1 MPDYE
6 KFSKNSSINS
16 LIEKILDELCPFL
29 EEQAEEISQ
38 LTSIGKAL
46 GDRKDISELLEI
58 ILTIAR
64 RFTKADGG
72 TLYLVDHKNQN
83 LNFHVIHN
91 ATLKLK
97 KTGRAINLPGV
108 LLYNEDNT
116 PNLSNVSS
124 YVFHTGQI
132 VNIDDVY
139 KTKKFQFQGTR
150 KFDAALH
157 YKSQSMIVI
166 PMRNHENDI
175 IGILQLINSID
186 PFSGKTVSFTS
197 NDQEKASAL
206 ASHAS
211 VLLTQ
216 QNLILE
222 MKELFEAFIKAIA
235 VSIDEK
241 SKHTSGH
248 IQRVTELCLMIGK
261 AINEDTTIYKNT
273 SLGPDQMDELRIA
286 ALMHDTGKI
295 TTPDHIINKSSRLE
309 LFHDRIELI
318 KTRWDLFKTNQKLAA
333 AQKKLALLDQTQSKK
348 QFARI
353 DDRCSEKIDE
363 LEKEFDI
370 LTCINSTKGRLDKAL
385 IDQLKKIYEKSDLIN
400 NRKESYLND
409 DEFENLSVLKGTLA
423 QQERNIINSHASLSQ
438 KILSKLPWPKKLAN
452 IPSIAGAHHEKLDG
466 SGYPLH
472 LKKENLN
479 LQARILAIADIF
491 EALSA
496 LDRPYKKPKTL
507 NQTIK
512 VLEQMGQNK
521 LLDSDIIKIFFK
533 SDTHLEYAKAY
544 MSPWQMDIR

>member
-6 KFSKNSSINS
+6 KFSENSSING
-16 LIEKILDELCPFL
+16 LIEKIIDELCPFL
-29 EEQAEEISQ
+29 EKQADEISQ

-46 GDRKDISELLEI
+46 GDRKDISEVLEI
-58 ILTIAR
+58 ILAIAR

-72 TLYLVDHKNQN
+72 TLYLVDNKNQN

-91 ATLKLK
+91 TTLKLK
-97 KTGRAINLPGV
+97 KSGKAINLPGV
-108 LLYNEDNT
+108 LLYNKDNT
-116 PNLSNVSS
+116 PNLSNVAS
-124 YVFHTGQI
+124 YVFHTEQI

-166 PMRNHENDI
+166 PMRNHENNI

-197 NDQEKASAL
+197 NDQEKAAAL

-248 IQRVTELCLMIGK
+248 IQRVAELSMMIGN
-261 AINEDTTIYKNT
+261 AINEDTTVYKNT
-273 SLGPDQMDELRIA
+273 SLDPDQMDELRIA

-295 TTPDHIINKSSRLE
+295 TTPDNIINKSSRLE

-318 KTRWDLFKTNQKLAA
+318 KTRWNLFKTNQKLAA
-333 AQKKLALLDQTQSKK
+333 AQKKLALLDQTQHHE
-348 QFARI
+348 QLARI
-353 DDRCSEKIDE
+353 DDSCSEKINE
-363 LEKEFDI
+363 LEKEFDT
-370 LTCINSTKGRLDKAL
+370 LSCINSTKRIHDKDLIYRLR
-385 IDQLKKIYEKSDLIN
+385 KIYEKSDLIN
-400 NRKESYLND
+400 NKKENYLSD
-409 DEFENLSVLKGTLA
+409 DEFENLSVLKGTLT
-423 QQERNIINSHASLSQ
+423 QQEREIINSHASLSQ
-438 KILSKLPWPKKLAN
+438 KILNKLPWPKKLAN

-472 LKKENLN
+472 LKKEDLN
-479 LQARILAIADIF
+479 IQARILAIADIF

-496 LDRPYKKPKTL
+496 QDRPYKKPKTL
-507 NQTIK
+507 NQTVR
-512 VLEQMGQNK
+512 VLEQMGQKK
-521 LLDSDIIKIFFK
+521 LLDSDIIKIFLK
-533 SDTHLEYAKAY
+533 SETHLEYAKAY
-544 MSPWQMDIR
+544 MSQWQIDN

>member
-6 KFSKNSSINS
+6 KFSKNSLINS

-46 GDRKDISELLEI
+46 GSRKDISELLEM
-58 ILTIAR
+58 ILPIAR
-64 RFTKADGG
+64 RCTKADGG
-72 TLYLVDHKNQN
+72 TLYLVDNKNQN

-91 ATLKLK
+91 TTLKLK

-108 LLYNEDNT
+108 LLYNKDNT

-139 KTKKFQFQGTR
+139 KTKRFQFQGTR

-248 IQRVTELCLMIGK
+248 IQRVTELSLMIAR

-273 SLGPDQMDELRIA
+273 SLDPDQMDELRIA

-353 DDRCSEKIDE
+353 DDRCSEKIHE
-363 LEKEFDI
+363 LEKEFDT
-370 LTCINSTKGRLDKAL
+370 LSRINSTKGNLDKAL
-385 IDQLKKIYEKSDLIN
+385 IDQLKKIHEKSDLIN

-409 DEFENLSVLKGTLA
+409 DEFENLSVLKGTLT
-423 QQERNIINSHASLSQ
+423 QQERDIINNHAGLSQ

-472 LKKENLN
+472 LKKEDIN

-533 SDTHLEYAKAY
+533 SETHIEYAKAY

>member
-1 MPDYE
+1 MSDNG
-6 KFSKNSSINS
+6 KFSENSSINS
-16 LIEKILDELCPFL
+16 LIEKIFDELCPFL
-29 EEQAEEISQ
+29 EEQADEISQ

-46 GDRKDISELLEI
+46 GAGKNTGELLEM

-72 TLYLVDHKNQN
+72 TLYLVDNKNQT
-83 LNFHVIHN
+83 LDFHVIHN
-91 ATLKLK
+91 STLKLK
-97 KTGRAINLPGV
+97 KAGIDINLPGV
-108 LLYNEDNT
+108 SLYNKDNT
-116 PNLSNVSS
+116 PNFSNVSS
-124 YVFHTGQI
+124 YVFHTGEI
-132 VNIDDVY
+132 VNIDNVY

-150 KFDAALH
+150 KFDKALQ

-166 PMRNHENDI
+166 PMRNHENNI

-206 ASHAS
+206 ASHAA

-222 MKELFEAFIKAIA
+222 MNELFEAFIKAIA

-248 IQRVTELCLMIGK
+248 IQRVTELCMMIGRS
-261 AINEDTTIYKNT
+261 INEDTTIYKDT
-273 SLGPDQMDELRIA
+273 SLDPDQMDELRIA

-295 TTPDHIINKSSRLE
+295 TTPDHIINKSSRLK
-309 LFHDRIELI
+309 LFHDRVELI
-318 KTRWDLFKTNQKLAA
+318 KTRWDLFKTNQRLAA
-333 AQKKLALLDQTQSKK
+333 AQKKLALLDQTKK
-348 QFARI
+348 QKQLARI
-353 DDRCSEKIDE
+353 DERCSEKINE
-363 LEKEFDI
+363 LEKEFDT
-370 LTCINSTKGRLDKAL
+370 LSCINSTKRSLDKAH
-385 IDQLKKIYEKSDLIN
+385 IDQLKKIYKKSDLIN
-400 NRKESYLND
+400 DRKEYYLSD
-409 DEFENLSVLKGTLA
+409 DEFENLSVCKGTLTH
-423 QQERNIINSHASLSQ
+423 QERDTINSHAGLSQ
-438 KILSKLPWPKKLAN
+438 KILNKLPWPKKLAN

-466 SGYPLH
+466 SGYPLN

-479 LQARILAIADIF
+479 IQARILAIADIF

-496 LDRPYKKPKTL
+496 QDRPYKQPKTL

-512 VLEQMGQNK
+512 VLEQMGQDK

-533 SDTHLEYAKAY
+533 SETHLKYAKAY
-544 MSPWQMDIR
+544 MSPWQIDI

>member
-6 KFSKNSSINS
+6 KFSTNSSINS

-46 GDRKDISELLEI
+46 GSRKDISELLEI

-72 TLYLVDHKNQN
+72 TLYLVDNKNQN

-108 LLYNEDNT
+108 LLYNKDNT

-132 VNIDDVY
+132 VNIDNVY
-139 KTKKFQFQGTR
+139 KTKKFQFRGTR

-186 PFSGKTVSFTS
+186 PFSGKTVSFTL

-248 IQRVTELCLMIGK
+248 IQRVTELCLMIGR

-273 SLGPDQMDELRIA
+273 SLDPDQIDELRIA

-318 KTRWDLFKTNQKLAA
+318 KTRWDLFKTNQRLAA

-348 QFARI
+348 QLARI
-353 DDRCSEKIDE
+353 DDRCNEKIDE
-363 LEKEFDI
+363 LEKEFDT
-370 LTCINSTKGRLDKAL
+370 LTCINSTKGSLDIAL
-385 IDQLKKIYEKSDLIN
+385 IDQLKKIYAKSDLIN
-400 NRKESYLND
+400 NKKESYLND
-409 DEFENLSVLKGTLA
+409 DEFENLSVLKGTLT
-423 QQERNIINSHASLSQ
+423 QQERDIINSHAGLSQ

-512 VLEQMGQNK
+512 VLEQMGQSK

-533 SDTHLEYAKAY
+533 SETHLEYAKAY
-544 MSPWQMDIR
+544 MSPWQIDI